1 MQGSLFQVARM
12 ALAIALAILVIVLVS
27 VVAGAVLPFALQ
39 RAGLDPAHAGPSCQV
54 IMDVFGVF
62 CVCSVCS
69 AILTSVPAPGP
80 VVPPPV

>member
-1 MQGSLFQVARM
+1 M

-39 RAGLDPAHAGPSCQV
+39 RAGFDPAHAGPSCQV

-69 AILTSVPAPGP
+69 AILTSVPASGP